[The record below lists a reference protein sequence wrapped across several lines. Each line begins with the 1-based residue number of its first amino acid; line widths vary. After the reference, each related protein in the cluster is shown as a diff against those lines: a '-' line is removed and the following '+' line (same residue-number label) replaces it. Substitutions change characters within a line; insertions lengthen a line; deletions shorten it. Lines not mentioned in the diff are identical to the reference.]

1 MDNVYVFEGKTSTEA
16 IEKGLKELGVTKS
29 RVDIKILDQEDKRS
43 FFSILTPRVVK
54 VEMTL
59 KENIKEES
67 KSSSKKDNEEKKEDK
82 IADSSKRIVKEAVS
96 EEDIDKA
103 IEDIKTF
110 LEDFTK
116 NINTKLNY
124 DVKVE
129 DEIIKVNIDGE
140 DTGFLIGYRGEV
152 LNSLQLIVS
161 NIACKSSKEKIR
173 VSLNISGYRE
183 KREKDLE
190 VLAGKIANTVIK
202 RGKDITL
209 EPMSAYERKVIHTK
223 LQENSKVKTYSIGE
237 EPYRKV
243 VVALNKK

>member
-16 IEKGLKELGVTKS
+16 IDKGLKELGVSKS
-29 RVDIKILDQEDKRS
+29 KVNIKILEQEDKRS

-59 KENIKEES
+59 KEA
-67 KSSSKKDNEEKKEDK
+67 DKEDTK
-82 IADSSKRIVKEAVS
+82 TVNKSKDEPNSIKKVEKEVRTEEELNAAVT
-96 EEDIDKA
+96 DITKFMD
-103 IEDIKTF
+103 E
-110 LEDFTK
+110 FTK
-116 NINTKLNY
+116 SVNTKIDY
-124 DVKVE
+124 KIVVE
-129 DEIIKVNIDGE
+129 DEMIKVNIDGE

-152 LNSLQLIVS
+152 LNSLQLIIS

-190 VLAGKIANTVIK
+190 VLATKIAGTVIK

-209 EPMSAYERKVIHTK
+209 EPMSAYERKIIHTK
-223 LQENSKVKTYSIGE
+223 LQDNNKVKTYSIGE

-243 VVALNKK
+243 VVSLNRK

>member
-16 IEKGLKELGVTKS
+16 IDKGLKELGVSKS
-29 RVDIKILDQEDKRS
+29 KVNIKILEQEDKRS

-59 KENIKEES
+59 KEA
-67 KSSSKKDNEEKKEDK
+67 DKEDTK
-82 IADSSKRIVKEAVS
+82 TVNKSKDEPNSIKKVEKEVRTEEELNAAVT
-96 EEDIDKA
+96 DITKFMD
-103 IEDIKTF
+103 E
-110 LEDFTK
+110 FTK
-116 NINTKLNY
+116 SVNTKIDY
-124 DVKVE
+124 KIVVE
-129 DEIIKVNIDGE
+129 DEMIKVNIDGD

-152 LNSLQLIVS
+152 LNSLQLIIS

-190 VLAGKIANTVIK
+190 VLATKIAGTVIK

-209 EPMSAYERKVIHTK
+209 EPMSAYERKIIHTK
-223 LQENSKVKTYSIGE
+223 LQDNNKVKTYSIGE

-243 VVALNKK
+243 VVSLNRK